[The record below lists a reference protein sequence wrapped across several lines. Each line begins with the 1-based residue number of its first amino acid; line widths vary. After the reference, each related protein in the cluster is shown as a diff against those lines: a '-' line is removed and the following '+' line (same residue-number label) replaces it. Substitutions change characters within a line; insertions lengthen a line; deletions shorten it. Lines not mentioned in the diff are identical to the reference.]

1 MGRLNSPF
9 FISGGKK
16 MILTINNKNY
26 ELQFGLGFLAEMNK
40 RKSAQFE
47 GMATGYGAMQIL
59 QMGMMM
65 GDPLAL
71 LDLIKVA
78 TAHCP
83 QKPSN
88 AELEQYLTELAI
100 NKQITNVFESIFNEI
115 KKSPILAYAMKIT
128 PTEEVIPTE
137 VIPTEVQPTVQPQV
151 ITPTTT
157 V

>member
-1 MGRLNSPF
+1 
-9 FISGGKK
+9 

-26 ELQFGLGFLAEMNK
+26 ELKFGLGFLAEMNK

-47 GMATGYGAMQIL
+47 GMATGYGAMSIL

-78 TAHCP
+78 TAHCS

-88 AELEQYLTELAI
+88 VELEQYLTELAI
-100 NKQITNVFESIFNEI
+100 NNQIQTVFESIFNEI
-115 KKSPILAYAMKIT
+115 KKSPILAYAMKAT
-128 PTEEVIPTE
+128 QMEEVQPI
-137 VIPTEVQPTVQPQV
+137 VTEVQPTVQTQV

>member
-1 MGRLNSPF
+1 
-9 FISGGKK
+9 

-78 TAHCP
+78 TAHCS

-128 PTEEVIPTE
+128 PTEEVT
-137 VIPTEVQPTVQPQV
+137 PTEVQPTVQPQV

>member
-1 MGRLNSPF
+1 
-9 FISGGKK
+9 

-88 AELEQYLTELAI
+88 VELEQYLTELAI
-100 NKQITNVFESIFNEI
+100 NKQITNVFESLFNEI

-128 PTEEVIPTE
+128 PTEEVQPTVTE
-137 VIPTEVQPTVQPQV
+137 VQSTVTEVQPTVQPQV

>member
-1 MGRLNSPF
+1 
-9 FISGGKK
+9 

-26 ELQFGLGFLAEMNK
+26 ELKFGLGFLAEMNK
-40 RKSAQFE
+40 RKSAEFE
-47 GMATGYGAMQIL
+47 GVATGYGAMPIL

-88 AELEQYLTELAI
+88 VELEQYLTELAI
-100 NKQITNVFESIFNEI
+100 NNQIQTVFDSIFNEI
-115 KKSPILAYAMKIT
+115 KKSPILAYAMK
-128 PTEEVIPTE
+128 VTE
-137 VIPTEVQPTVQPQV
+137 VQPQVAEVQPTVTQPTVTEVQPQV
-151 ITPTTT
+151 VTPMTT

>member
-1 MGRLNSPF
+1 
-9 FISGGKK
+9 

-47 GMATGYGAMQIL
+47 GMATGYGAMSIL

-78 TAHCP
+78 TAHCS

-88 AELEQYLTELAI
+88 VELEQYLTELAI
-100 NKQITNVFESIFNEI
+100 NNQIQAVFESIFNEI
-115 KKSPILAYAMKIT
+115 KKSPILAYAMKAT
-128 PTEEVIPTE
+128 QTE
-137 VIPTEVQPTVQPQV
+137 VVQPTVTEVVQPTVQPQV
-151 ITPTTT
+151 ITATTT

>member
-1 MGRLNSPF
+1 
-9 FISGGKK
+9 

-26 ELQFGLGFLAEMNK
+26 ELQFGLGFLVEMNK

-47 GMATGYGAMQIL
+47 GMATGYGAMSIL

-78 TAHCP
+78 TAHCS

-100 NKQITNVFESIFNEI
+100 NNQITAVFESIFNEI
-115 KKSPILAYAMKIT
+115 KKSPILAYAMKATQI
-128 PTEEVIPTE
+128 EEVQPTVTE
-137 VIPTEVQPTVQPQV
+137 VQPVVEVQPTVQPMV
-151 ITPTTT
+151 TPTTT

>member
-1 MGRLNSPF
+1 
-9 FISGGKK
+9 

>member
-1 MGRLNSPF
+1 
-9 FISGGKK
+9 

-47 GMATGYGAMQIL
+47 GMATGYGAMSIL

-78 TAHCP
+78 TAHCS

-100 NKQITNVFESIFNEI
+100 NNQITAVFESIFNEI
-115 KKSPILAYAMKIT
+115 KKSPILAYAMKATQI
-128 PTEEVIPTE
+128 EEVQPTVTE
-137 VIPTEVQPTVQPQV
+137 VQPVVEVQPTVQPQV

>member
-1 MGRLNSPF
+1 
-9 FISGGKK
+9 

-47 GMATGYGAMQIL
+47 GMATGYGAMSIL

-78 TAHCP
+78 TAHCS

-88 AELEQYLTELAI
+88 VELEQYLTELAI
-100 NKQITNVFESIFNEI
+100 NNQIQAVFESIFNEI
-115 KKSPILAYAMKIT
+115 KKSPILAYAMKA
-128 PTEEVIPTE
+128 TETE
-137 VIPTEVQPTVQPQV
+137 VVQPIVTEVQPTVQPTVQPQV

>member
-1 MGRLNSPF
+1 
-9 FISGGKK
+9 

-26 ELQFGLGFLAEMNK
+26 ELKFGLGFLAEMNK

-47 GMATGYGAMQIL
+47 GMATGYGAMSIL

-78 TAHCP
+78 TAHCS

-88 AELEQYLTELAI
+88 VELEQYLTELAI
-100 NKQITNVFESIFNEI
+100 NNQIQAVFESIFNEI
-115 KKSPILAYAMKIT
+115 KKSPILAYAMKAT
-128 PTEEVIPTE
+128 QMEEVQPTVTE
-137 VIPTEVQPTVQPQV
+137 VQPTVTEVQPTVQPV

>member
-1 MGRLNSPF
+1 
-9 FISGGKK
+9 

-115 KKSPILAYAMKIT
+115 KKSPILAYAMKVT
-128 PTEEVIPTE
+128 PTV
-137 VIPTEVQPTVQPQV
+137 TEVQPTVQPQV

>member
-1 MGRLNSPF
+1 
-9 FISGGKK
+9 

-47 GMATGYGAMQIL
+47 GMATGYGAMSIL

-78 TAHCP
+78 TAHCS

-88 AELEQYLTELAI
+88 VELEQYLTELAI
-100 NKQITNVFESIFNEI
+100 NNQIQAVFESIFNEI
-115 KKSPILAYAMKIT
+115 KKSPILAYAMKAT
-128 PTEEVIPTE
+128 QTE
-137 VIPTEVQPTVQPQV
+137 VVQPTVTEVQPTVQPQV

>member
-1 MGRLNSPF
+1 
-9 FISGGKK
+9 

-26 ELQFGLGFLAEMNK
+26 ELKFGLGFLAE
-40 RKSAQFE
+40 
-47 GMATGYGAMQIL
+47 
-59 QMGMMM
+59 MMM

-88 AELEQYLTELAI
+88 VELEQYLTELAI
-100 NKQITNVFESIFNEI
+100 NNQIQTVFDSIFNEI
-115 KKSPILAYAMKIT
+115 KKSPILAYAMK
-128 PTEEVIPTE
+128 VTE
-137 VIPTEVQPTVQPQV
+137 VQPQVAEVQPTVTQPTVTEVQPQV
-151 ITPTTT
+151 VTPMTT